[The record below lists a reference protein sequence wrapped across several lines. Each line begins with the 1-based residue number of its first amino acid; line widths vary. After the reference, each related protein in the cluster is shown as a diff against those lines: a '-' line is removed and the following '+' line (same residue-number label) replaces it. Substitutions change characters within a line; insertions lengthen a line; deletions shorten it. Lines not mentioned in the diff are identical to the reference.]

1 MVIIEVKSDGKTTTI
16 IKRMLRDMNFKP
28 VSLSKYCVGMYLLE
42 VNKKR
47 NNFKKQVLK
56 INKLIAN

>member
-1 MVIIEVKSDGKTTTI
+1 MKLL
-16 IKRMLRDMNFKP
+16 LRDTNKKP

-42 VNKKR
+42 VNEKR